1 MKPYDL
7 NLKLSMIFLALSITT
22 QLMILFSQFGNEWLL
37 FATTTA
43 FATWMFMTR
52 AIKELKKE
60 FQNLEDIINEETDI
74 GEVVKAIKGKR

>member
-1 MKPYDL
+1 MKPYDM

-22 QLMILFSQFGNEWLL
+22 QLMILFSMFGTEWLL

-52 AIKELKKE
+52 AIKSLKKE
-60 FQNLEDIINEETDI
+60 FQKIEDII
-74 GEVVKAIKGKR
+74 